1 MVQSLCHVEN
11 ERCAFLGLKLVKV
24 LLLGGLQRAPGI
36 SIELPVS
43 SVILQEVWFFFPSTY
58 IAVVTF

>member
-11 ERCAFLGLKLVKV
+11 ERCAFLGVKLVEV
-24 LLLGGLQRAPGI
+24 LVLGDLQQAPGI
-36 SIELPVS
+36 SIELPVA
-43 SVILQEVWFFFPSTY
+43 SVILQEAGFFPSTS